1 MSLKFYNTET
11 VTSRRSTNSAP
22 KIMFS
27 PKGIIR
33 FNKTA
38 TEALKFKEGSKV
50 TFAQNPK
57 KPTEWYVILGNKEGF
72 NIRINKGQAT
82 FNCKVVCEDVRNC
95 LIDVEDDKSA
105 ILNVATTP
113 IEIDGVKCFTIT
125 LK

>member
-33 FNKTA
+33 FNNTA
-38 TEALKFKEGSKV
+38 TEALKLKEGSKV

-57 KPTEWYVILGNKEGF
+57 KPTEWYLILGNKEGF
-72 NIRINKGQAT
+72 NLRINKGQAT

-105 ILNVATTP
+105 KVSVATTP